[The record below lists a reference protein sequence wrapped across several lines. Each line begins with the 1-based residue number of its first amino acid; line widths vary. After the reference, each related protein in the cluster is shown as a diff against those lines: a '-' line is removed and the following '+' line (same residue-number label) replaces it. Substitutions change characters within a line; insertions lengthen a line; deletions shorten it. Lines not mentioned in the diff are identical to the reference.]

1 MSYPLSR
8 RITGG
13 LLLALAMAGATVQAQ
28 ALWQTLPPTP
38 ELPRGTVGKY
48 TTAIDGA
55 RIWFSQWGTEA
66 QGVPVLL
73 LHGGEG
79 NSNYFGNLV
88 PILVRHG
95 YRVIAIDS
103 RGHGRSTRTE
113 APITYHLMA
122 EDVVQVLDR
131 LKIPRVSL
139 VGWSD
144 GGCIGF
150 DLAINHP
157 ERLARLFAFGA
168 DADVSGLKDD
178 GANSPVFRAYL
189 ARVRDEYRRLSPTP
203 DQWEY
208 FDAAINQMWYSL
220 PAYTADQLRSIPVP
234 TTVADG
240 EYDEG
245 IRPEH
250 VKYIAATIPHARLVI
265 IPDVSHFAML
275 QNPKAFGTAVLDFLR
290 RD

>member
-1 MSYPLSR
+1 MNYPPPG
-8 RITGG
+8 RITAG

-38 ELPRGTVGKY
+38 ELPEGKVGKF
-48 TTAIDGA
+48 TAKDGT
-55 RIWFSQWGTEA
+55 RIWFAQWGTA
-66 QGVPVLL
+66 AHGVPVLL

-88 PILVRHG
+88 PILVQHG

-103 RGHGRSTRTE
+103 RGHGRSTRTD

-122 EDVVQVLDR
+122 DDVIQALDS

-144 GGCIGF
+144 GGCIGY

-157 ERLARLFAFGA
+157 QRLSRLFAFGA
-168 DADVSGLKDD
+168 NADVSGVKDD

-203 DQWEY
+203 DQWEN
-208 FDAAINQMWYSL
+208 FDAAINKMWYSL
-220 PAYTADQLRSIPVP
+220 PAYTADQLRSITVP
-234 TTVADG
+234 TTIADG
-240 EYDEG
+240 EYDEV
-245 IRPEH
+245 IRPDH
-250 VKYIAATIPHARLVI
+250 LQYITATIPHARLVI
-265 IPDVSHFAML
+265 IPGVSHFAMV
-275 QNPKAFGTAVLDFLR
+275 QNPTAFGAAVLDFLR